1 MRNLLIV
8 IMLSSGFLLVS
19 CSNSSKPT
27 GYVAKKAK
35 KVQKSPEKS
44 LEKVNRYL
52 LKVENQEINDYV
64 QRHRWNMETT
74 GSGLRYQIV
83 KKGRGRA
90 IKKGDRVALK
100 YNTFLI
106 NGRMIY
112 SSVKLGPK
120 IFEVGHGGVET
131 GLEEAVMHLHKGDKA
146 NIIIPSFLAFGLN
159 GDGDKIPPRAIV
171 IYNVEVLDVN

>member
-1 MRNLLIV
+1 MRVLFASILISV
-8 IMLSSGFLLVS
+8 GMLLVS
-19 CSNSSKPT
+19 CNNNKPA
-27 GYVAKKAK
+27 GYVAKKQK
-35 KVQKSPEKS
+35 TIQKSPEKS

-52 LKVENQEINDYV
+52 LKVENREIDDYV
-64 QRHRWNMETT
+64 KRHHWDMQTT
-74 GSGLRYQIV
+74 GSGLRYQIT
-83 KKGRGRA
+83 KKGNGRA

-120 IFEVGHGGVET
+120 VFEVGHGGVET

-146 NIIIPSFLAFGLN
+146 NVIIPSFLAFGLN
-159 GDGDKIPPRAIV
+159 GDGDKIPARAIV
-171 IYNVEVLDVN
+171 IYNIEVLDVN